1 MFMVE
6 SSEVEAQQ
14 VRESESA
21 LLRLNL
27 LLVKLLVVA
36 HPDLADQ
43 VGHLLRDTRCR
54 ILDYE
59 LGAAWDREVR
69 ELAADIP
76 AIAAVL
82 ANPS

>member
-1 MFMVE
+1 MFISE
-6 SSEVEAQQ
+6 GSEVEAQQ

-27 LLVKLLVVA
+27 LLVKLVVTA
-36 HPDLADQ
+36 HPHLADE
-43 VGHLLRDTRCR
+43 VGELLRSTRCR

-69 ELAADIP
+69 MLAADMP
-76 AIAAVL
+76 TIAPIVALPV
-82 ANPS
+82 

>member
-1 MFMVE
+1 MFIVE
-6 SSEVEAQQ
+6 TSEVEAQQ

-27 LLVKLLVVA
+27 LLVKLLVTA
-36 HPDLADQ
+36 HPDLTDQ
-43 VGHLLRDTRCR
+43 VGQLLRETRCR

-69 ELAADIP
+69 ELAADVP
-76 AIAAVL
+76 AIAAIL
-82 ANPS
+82 ANPN

>member
-1 MFMVE
+1 MFIVE
-6 SSEVEAQQ
+6 TSEVEAQQ

-27 LLVKLLVVA
+27 LLVKLLVTA
-36 HPDLADQ
+36 HPALTDQ
-43 VGHLLRDTRCR
+43 VGQLLRETRCR

-69 ELAADIP
+69 ELAANVP
-76 AIAAVL
+76 AIAAIL
-82 ANPS
+82 ANPN